1 MKNRI
6 VTMGVRIKVIQPQNR
21 MHHRVESYDKTLTA
35 LFIQN
40 PTSLPDLYSNIT
52 EIFFKSKNS
61 STFAAAKMA
70 TSLSLLEEWQS
81 G

>member
-1 MKNRI
+1 MWAEDLGRCLEPMYKKHPAEYSHHKASAAMFLKN
-6 VTMGVRIKVIQPQNR
+6 TTN
-21 MHHRVESYDKTLTA
+21 
-35 LFIQN
+35 
-40 PTSLPDLYSNIT
+40 SLDLYSNIT